1 MRHLLLV
8 ILLTGGL
15 CATALG
21 SDVWLQGDRIS
32 LELSGDL
39 NWMPSWATYK
49 GQSYQNGLVANAS
62 VLELS
67 DDGFVG
73 GVHKHET
80 LLQANLEVDGA
91 PVDLVGPILEGKHF
105 HFSRALSL
113 DGAYQV
119 AHDLTLSGSEITE
132 RFDFTG
138 LDPTRNVVVFY
149 PVMASRVNSFTQWM
163 TFDAAGAVLSE
174 GQATADDGSFT
185 MFPQA
190 TRAVAVFD
198 PIAGI
203 GTVMRWDADAALDP
217 RSFLWDRGTPPDN
230 KVYLRLFGAEGAANR
245 QFEVSQRMT
254 LFESTSGDWRYA
266 ALAWAA
272 PTPGDVN
279 GDGSVDLN
287 DFGLLKAN
295 FGGVGLSVPGDLN
308 RNGEVDL
315 SDFGVLKESFARA
328 PWPPAASEPVPEPAA
343 WLLAGF
349 GALTLTALCRLRLQR
364 V

>member
-8 ILLTGGL
+8 ILLSGGL
-15 CATALG
+15 CATAVG
-21 SDVWLQGDRIS
+21 SDVWLQGERIS
-32 LELSGDL
+32 LDLSGDL

-49 GQSYQNGLVANAS
+49 GQSYQNGLAANAS
-62 VLELS
+62 VLELT

-80 LLQANLEVDGA
+80 LLQSTLEVDGA
-91 PVDLVGPILEGKHF
+91 PVDLVGPIIEGKQF

-119 AHDLTLSGSEITE
+119 VHDLTLSGSEINE

-138 LDPTRNVVVFY
+138 LDPTRNVAVFY

-185 MFPQA
+185 MFPQT

-198 PIAGI
+198 PTAGI
-203 GTVMRWDADAALDP
+203 GTVMRWDVDAALNP
-217 RSFLWDRGTPPDN
+217 RPFLWDRGTPPDN

-245 QFEVSQRMT
+245 QFEVSQRT
-254 LFESTSGDWRYA
+254 TVFESTSDDWRYA

-279 GDGSVDLN
+279 GDGRVDLN

-295 FGGVGLSVPGDLN
+295 FGGSGLAIPGDLDHSS
-308 RNGEVDL
+308 EVDL
-315 SDFGVLKESFARA
+315 NDFALLKDNFGRA
-328 PWPPAASEPVPEPAA
+328 PWPNAAAQAVPEPAA
-343 WLLAGF
+343 WLLAVL
-349 GALTLTALCRLRLQR
+349 GAFALAGRRRLPSKRG
-364 V
+364 